1 MVEGFIDAE
10 SGRHGAHLGREVGAV
25 EIGEPRRRHQRAGL
39 AGAAAGIEDAG
50 IRRQAQRHQP
60 GHRVGRGHI
69 AVGVDQV
76 GVVILRP
83 GGVELHQLVGRR
95 VGIGDRD
102 IHILAHA
109 WRQPFAPLSLAIRE
123 AGLVA
128 RARCTLSLVSHHSV
142 SPQNERGVPG
152 RPLQNASSR
161 MAPLERRPRTAS
173 LRPDRF
179 RTRRLSPGPA
189 RQSAAAGLPR
199 SPRR

>member
-1 MVEGFIDAE
+1 MRRAVAEHPHADHRIVGRVVIRNLRSVIRRHVEMVERLIDAE
-10 SGRHGAHLGREVGAV
+10 AGRHSAHLGREVGAV
-25 EIGEPRRRHQRAGL
+25 EIVKPRRRHQRAGL

-109 WRQPFAPLSLAIRE
+109 RRQPFALLE
-123 AGLVA
+123 TGLVA
-128 RARCTLSLVSHHSV
+128 GCMGRAGPSGPCGRTGPCLVVSHHHA
-142 SPQNERGVPG
+142 SPPE
-152 RPLQNASSR
+152 LYL
-161 MAPLERRPRTAS
+161 M
-173 LRPDRF
+173 
-179 RTRRLSPGPA
+179 
-189 RQSAAAGLPR
+189 
-199 SPRR
+199 